1 MSVARSRAS
10 PGCGADVALR
20 GIAARFSLLLLA
32 TPVNTMEAWCEFE
45 AGGCSQEPR
54 FRYAPIDLDLADLF
68 ARLDGIDLSDV
79 DDPDL
84 ATLLRD
90 EAAASRT
97 RLEMIR
103 GRGTPRFLAG
113 SVELHGTVDDALL
126 ARARAILRSLDR
138 APAERPPEG
147 DRVDAVAFRDLAL
160 AEIDH
165 YRRASGVDHG
175 GCRIDADVSGPVVV
189 HGELRIPPHFLAAPP
204 RVDAIIAHEIGTHVV
219 TFLNATAQPLH
230 LLEGGLRGSDA
241 LQEGLAVLGEYLVG
255 GLSADRMRAIAAR
268 VIAVHAM
275 SSGASFVE
283 VHRTLRREAGLLPY
297 AAFFLAM
304 RVCRAGGFTK
314 DAAYLRGLVALLGFY
329 RRGEPDEVLF
339 TGKLGLE
346 HIEVVRRLVARGVLR
361 PPLVRPRHFVEAAYA
376 PRLRALREGLDV
388 VDLIDAKGLP

>member
-1 MSVARSRAS
+1 VSAARLRAS
-10 PGCGADVALR
+10 PAGGADVALR
-20 GIAARFSLLLLA
+20 GVAARFSLLLLA
-32 TPVNTMEAWCEFE
+32 TPVNTLEAWCEFE
-45 AGGCSQEPR
+45 ASGCSRQPR
-54 FRYAPIDLDLADLF
+54 FRYASIDLDLPELL
-68 ARLDGIDLSDV
+68 ARLDAVDLSDV

-84 ATLLRD
+84 STLLRD
-90 EAAASRT
+90 ETAAIRT

-113 SVELHGTVDDALL
+113 SVALHGTVDDGLL
-126 ARARAILRSLDR
+126 ARARAILRALEP
-138 APAERPPEG
+138 APAERPPEA
-147 DRVDAVAFRDLAL
+147 DVVDAVAFRDLAL

-165 YRRASGVDHG
+165 YRRASGVDYG

-189 HGELRIPPHFLAAPP
+189 HGELRIPPHFLAAPA

-230 LLEGGLRGSDA
+230 LLEGGLPGSDA
-241 LQEGLAVLGEYLVG
+241 LQEGLAVIGEYLVG
-255 GLSADRMRAIAAR
+255 GLSAERMRAIAAR

-283 VHRTLRREAGLLPY
+283 VHRTLRQEAGLSPY
-297 AAFFLAM
+297 TAFFLAM

-314 DAAYLRGLVALLGFY
+314 DAAYLRGLVALLAFY
-329 RRGEPDEVLF
+329 RRGEPDDVLF

-346 HIEVVRRLVARGVLR
+346 HIDAVRRLVARGVLR

-388 VDLIDAKGLP
+388 VDLMDAKGLP